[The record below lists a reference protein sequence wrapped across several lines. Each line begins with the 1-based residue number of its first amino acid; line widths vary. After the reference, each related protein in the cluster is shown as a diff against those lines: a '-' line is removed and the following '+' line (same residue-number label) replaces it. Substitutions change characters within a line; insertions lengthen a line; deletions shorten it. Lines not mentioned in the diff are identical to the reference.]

1 MKEEILAAVG
11 EIFFASKIN
20 GAASQLNLSVKFVKS
35 IEDLIEYAGLGPRLI
50 ILDLN
55 NNRFDPIQAIKVL
68 KANDSLRDIPLVG
81 FLSHVQVD
89 LIKRAEAAG
98 CDRVMPRSAF
108 SANLLKILNHKGDEE
123 HEELLN

>member
-1 MKEEILAAVG
+1 MNTEILAAVG

-20 GAASQLNLSVKFVKS
+20 GAASHLNISVKFVKS
-35 IEDLIEYAGLGPRLI
+35 IEDLIEHAGARPRLI

-55 NNRFDPIQAIKVL
+55 NNRFDPISAIKEL
-68 KANDSLRDIPLVG
+68 KANEALREIPIVG

-89 LIKRAEAAG
+89 LMKRAEAAG

-108 SANLLKILNHKGDEE
+108 S
-123 HEELLN
+123 